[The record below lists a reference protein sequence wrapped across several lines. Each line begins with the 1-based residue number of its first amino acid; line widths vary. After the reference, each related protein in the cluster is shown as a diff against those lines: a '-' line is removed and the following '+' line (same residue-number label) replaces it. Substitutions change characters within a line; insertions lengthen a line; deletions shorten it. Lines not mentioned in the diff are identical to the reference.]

1 MTKPSMTKPSKKY
14 AFLPFLILGG
24 LLLAACAPQT
34 TVDESVATAPP
45 EVEPTTAVVE
55 SAESAESADSPDPTE
70 PSEPTQQPAPTETE
84 VVVAVEVQDGEII
97 TPEAAEQ
104 ETVATN
110 QIDPAKYEEL
120 TAEMRTLLPPDAI
133 PSIDNPTFHT
143 SEEANE
149 YYDPDELIIGVV
161 FDGEA
166 RAYSIPHLSSHEIV
180 NDEVSG
186 VKIAVTW

>member
-1 MTKPSMTKPSKKY
+1 MTKSFKKH
-14 AFLPFLILGG
+14 AILPFLIAGG
-24 LLLAACAPQT
+24 LLLAACAPQAA
-34 TVDESVATAPP
+34 VNESVATEPP
-45 EVEPTTAVVE
+45 DVEPTAVVVE
-55 SAESAESADSPDPTE
+55 SSEPTVPPDPTE
-70 PSEPTQQPAPTETE
+70 PPAPAETE
-84 VVVAVEVQDGEII
+84 VVVAVEVQDGEVI

-161 FDGEA
+161 FEGEA